1 MDAGAHPLVLRTRT
15 HSALVAR
22 SVLWPALGSMSG
34 HSLIMARTM
43 TILFALIVC
52 YVFLHGCK
60 LRKTHTAIAIAVR
73 LRKGFLLFFLQF
85 LKINGEI
92 AFASVLIA
100 VDSIPGKYD
109 RYEK

>member
-15 HSALVAR
+15 HSALVAT

-52 YVFLHGCK
+52 HGCK

-73 LRKGFLLFFLQF
+73 LRKGCLPLFLRF
-85 LKINGEI
+85 LKIDGEI
-92 AFASVLIA
+92 AFVSMLIA
-100 VDSIPGKYD
+100 VDSISSECD

>member
-1 MDAGAHPLVLRTRT
+1 
-15 HSALVAR
+15 
-22 SVLWPALGSMSG
+22 
-34 HSLIMARTM
+34 MARTM

-52 YVFLHGCK
+52 NGCK
-60 LRKTHTAIAIAVR
+60 LRKTHTAITIAVH
-73 LRKGFLLFFLQF
+73 LRKSGLLLFLRF

-100 VDSIPGKYD
+100 VDSIPSECD